1 MTKIAGSGSI
11 SQKHGS
17 ADPDPDPPQNVM
29 DPQQHSS
36 LFCRTVDGS
45 NGGAA
50 DEVRV
55 LLVHRLQLHPHL
67 EPVHLGRGR
76 LLLEAPAGQ
85 GGCNYDILL
94 PNGKMQQRSFRYLTW
109 ELLLNFSIFPTY
121 DFHTLTKNFFHL
133 LLEH

>member
-11 SQKHGS
+11 SQRHGS

-29 DPQQHSS
+29 DPQHSS
-36 LFCRTVDGS
+36 LFGRTVDGPD
-45 NGGAA
+45 GGAA

-76 LLLEAPAGQ
+76 LLLEAPARQ
-85 GGCNYDILL
+85 GGCNYDILR
-94 PNGKMQQRSFRYLTW
+94 PNRKMQQRSFRYLTW
-109 ELLLNFSIFPTY
+109 ELLSLRYQYRNKT
-121 DFHTLTKNFFHL
+121 
-133 LLEH
+133 